1 MGWRG
6 KHRTS
11 ETIFGNVVDTLI
23 EKATCDLVLI
33 KLGTETNCFPPISD
47 RQQGKWLI
55 PTAGGNN
62 TQKSIRILPGLA
74 NLYHSNYAP
83 KVTLCQ
89 VYTPSQKGF
98 NFHSVR
104 QLAKAIANNSNLTV
118 KALPLRA
125 YSVPEAITKLHKA
138 ENYDLVVLG
147 ASSEGMLQNVV
158 HGNIPEAIVRNVS
171 TTVIIVRS
179 E

>member
-1 MGWRG
+1 MA
-6 KHRTS
+6 
-11 ETIFGNVVDTLI
+11 DTLI

-33 KLGTETNCFPPISD
+33 KLGTDTQCFPPSSD
-47 RQQGKWLI
+47 RQNGKWLI

-74 NLYHSNYAP
+74 NLYPLNHAP

-89 VYTPSQKGF
+89 VYTPTQKDF
-98 NFHSVR
+98 NYHSIS
-104 QLAKAIANNSNLTV
+104 QLAKAIANNTNLSV
-118 KALPLRA
+118 KALPIRA
-125 YSVPEAITKLHKA
+125 YSVPEAITKLQKA

-158 HGNIPEAIVRNVS
+158 HGNIPEAIIRNVS